1 MSRETDVSKITQLCA
16 QQCLSR
22 SCQFASTPS
31 AHPAC
36 PSSSFSGSITP
47 AASGCAA
54 FPELQ
59 LHLSD
64 LRVGRT
70 ASLSWVRLLCT
81 KAEPGPAAWG
91 SSSSLRQA
99 VAGSHSSHGSLPPGT
114 FPCASPV
121 YSLPLA
127 QVSQL
132 PLTSRMLAVPLQGKC
147 TPAAPLPQIVT
158 DPVPAPVFFW
168 SLGSDWGLCS

>member
-16 QQCLSR
+16 KQCLSR

-31 AHPAC
+31 PHPAC

-70 ASLSWVRLLCT
+70 ASFSWVRLLCT

-99 VAGSHSSHGSLPPGT
+99 VAGSHSSQDPCLPGP
-114 FPCASPV
+114 FPVPRLCTLCH
-121 YSLPLA
+121 LPKSRSCL
-127 QVSQL
+127 
-132 PLTSRMLAVPLQGKC
+132 SRMLAIPLQGRC
-147 TPAAPLPQIVT
+147 TPAAPLPQEIVT

-168 SLGSDWGLCS
+168 SLGSEWGLCS